1 MASRSHSRFE
11 FLPSKTGVIRK
22 GFDIATS
29 GLRFRVLPG
38 HNGSPAGEAGFPGI
52 QGIDTR
58 PHRLRLSES
67 ARKQTCWLP
76 GRSKTWVDKV
86 RNGPQVKE
94 SEPDPQ
100 GSRFPSEVE
109 SQVVVKQA
117 R

>member
-11 FLPSKTGVIRK
+11 FLPSKTGVIKK

-58 PHRLRLSES
+58 PHRLRLSVSASMVLRWPPERIGVDRQVRVARLSES
-67 ARKQTCWLP
+67 PTRH
-76 GRSKTWVDKV
+76 
-86 RNGPQVKE
+86 
-94 SEPDPQ
+94 
-100 GSRFPSEVE
+100 
-109 SQVVVKQA
+109 
-117 R
+117 